1 MLKDLVLLRGCFR
14 LLFLYDVAE
23 AIDLRRLRELL
34 GPRGGPVKGVFPRRT
49 PEYVRFEEAPIIEH
63 IEPLNL
69 GGGQRVAC
77 SLKYYSFAAIVVQL
91 EVPFEGEWSTVLAQ
105 ASRWIDATE
114 IDSHAR
120 EIARRHLEQVGP
132 AVIHPTPEWLSESY
146 FITNFAQAIKLGGEA
161 AKADELLADHSS
173 EIVQLVRGEFTPL
186 APKTA
191 AEILEASVSYYPTD
205 LVVIGSTAAVIYD
218 RAEDAAASFQV
229 LEYAKMQLLEFRYY
243 DGLMTRLLSDV
254 YDTLETKRNLL
265 LQRWSL
271 PREAERFNTIR
282 LDVMELTERIDNA
295 IKFVSDVYYARLYRI
310 AAARLGVN
318 DYRNLVDEKLR
329 TMAELYDFMVNEFNE
344 SRSFVLELA
353 ITVMALLD
361 VVLFAILLAK
371 GG

>member
-49 PEYVRFEEAPIIEH
+49 PEYVRFEEAPIIER

-77 SLKYYSFAAIVVQL
+77 SLKYYSFAAVVVQL
-91 EVPFEGEWSTVLAQ
+91 EVPFDGEWSTVLAQ

-120 EIARRHLEQVGP
+120 EIARRHLEQVAP
-132 AVIHPTPEWLSESY
+132 AVINPTPEWLSESY
-146 FITNFAQAIKLGGEA
+146 FITNFAQAVKVGGEA

-191 AEILEASVSYYPTD
+191 AEILEASASYYPTD

-265 LQRWSL
+265 FQRWSL

-310 AAARLGVN
+310 AAARQGVN

-353 ITVMALLD
+353 VAVMALLD